1 MRSEFLPKSPNS
13 SHKELVM
20 SNRSSMIDRLV
31 RSALQ
36 TGCLSVESEGLI
48 RQLLNTQL
56 QSEVDLKAL
65 QLLHSA
71 MQQGRVQREA
81 PASVAPPG
89 L

>member
-1 MRSEFLPKSPNS
+1 MA
-13 SHKELVM
+13 
-20 SNRSSMIDRLV
+20 NRGSMIDRLV

-48 RQLLNTQL
+48 RQLLNSQL

-71 MQQGRVQREA
+71 VQQGRVQREA
-81 PASVAPPG
+81 PESVAPPG

>member
-1 MRSEFLPKSPNS
+1 
-13 SHKELVM
+13 
-20 SNRSSMIDRLV
+20 MIDRLV

-48 RQLLNTQL
+48 RQLLNTRL
-56 QSEVDLKAL
+56 QSEIDLKAL

-81 PASVAPPG
+81 PESVAPPG

>member
-1 MRSEFLPKSPNS
+1 
-13 SHKELVM
+13 
-20 SNRSSMIDRLV
+20 MIHRLV

-56 QSEVDLKAL
+56 QNEGDREAL

-71 MQQGRVQREA
+71 VQQGRVQREA
-81 PASVAPPG
+81 PESVAPPG